1 MLIMSILFERM
12 AIVGVGLI
20 GGSLA
25 KAVKEKKLVGEV
37 LGVGRSEE
45 RLESARKLGIIDRY
59 SGRMNEILGE
69 ADLVVVAGPVGVIVD
84 LVREIIPFLKKGT
97 IITDVGSV
105 KTKIVEEVE
114 AFIPGSLY
122 FVGGHP
128 IAGTENSGFEA
139 SFSTLF
145 EGRKCIITPVSTTD
159 SHALE
164 RVKALW
170 TQVGSIVAC
179 MDSEEHDEV
188 FAAVSHLPH
197 IVAYSMVNSLLKVK
211 GFEKNIFSFSAG
223 GFKDFTRIAASDP
236 VMWKDIALMNKDKL
250 LSAIKLFQEY
260 LEELKEAIEREDG
273 ERLLSEFQKSRAF
286 KRLMD

>member
-1 MLIMSILFERM
+1 VLIMSILFERM

-164 RVKALW
+164 RVKELW
-170 TQVGSIVAC
+170 AQVGSIVAC

-273 ERLLSEFQKSRAF
+273 ERLLSEFQKSREF

>member
-1 MLIMSILFERM
+1 MNILFERM

-59 SGRMNEILGE
+59 SGRMNELLGE

-105 KTKIVEEVE
+105 KKKIVEEVE

-164 RVKALW
+164 RVKELW
-170 TQVGSIVAC
+170 TQVGSVVAC

-197 IVAYSMVNSLLKVK
+197 IVAYSMVNSLLKAK

-273 ERLLSEFQKSRAF
+273 ERLLSEFQKSREF

>member
-1 MLIMSILFERM
+1 MNILFERM

-105 KTKIVEEVE
+105 KKKIVEAVE

-164 RVKALW
+164 RVKELW
-170 TQVGSIVAC
+170 TQVGSVVAC

-197 IVAYSMVNSLLKVK
+197 IVAYSMVNSLLKAK

-250 LSAIKLFQEY
+250 LSAIKFFQEY

-273 ERLLSEFQKSRAF
+273 ERLLSEFQKSREF

>member
-59 SGRMNEILGE
+59 SGRMNELLGE

-164 RVKALW
+164 RVKELW
-170 TQVGSIVAC
+170 AQVGSIVAC

-273 ERLLSEFQKSRAF
+273 ERLLSEFQKSREF

>member
-164 RVKALW
+164 RVKELW

-250 LSAIKLFQEY
+250 LSAIKLIQEY

-273 ERLLSEFQKSRAF
+273 ERLLSEFQKSREF

>member
-1 MLIMSILFERM
+1 MSILFERM

-37 LGVGRSEE
+37 LGVGRSAE

-105 KTKIVEEVE
+105 KKKIVEEVE
-114 AFIPGSLY
+114 TFIPGSLY

-164 RVKALW
+164 RVKELW

-197 IVAYSMVNSLLKVK
+197 IVAYSMVNSLLTVK

-260 LEELKEAIEREDG
+260 LEKLKKAIEREDD

>member
-1 MLIMSILFERM
+1 VLIMNILFERM

-59 SGRMNEILGE
+59 SGRMNELLGE

-105 KTKIVEEVE
+105 KKKIVEEVE

-164 RVKALW
+164 RVKELW
-170 TQVGSIVAC
+170 TQVGSVVAC

-197 IVAYSMVNSLLKVK
+197 IVAYSMVNSLLKAK

-273 ERLLSEFQKSRAF
+273 ERLLSEFQKSREF

>member
-1 MLIMSILFERM
+1 MLIMSIFFERM

-59 SGRMNEILGE
+59 SGRMDEILGE

-84 LVREIIPFLKKGT
+84 LIREMIPFLKKGT

-105 KTKIVEEVE
+105 KKKIVEEVE
-114 AFIPGSLY
+114 AFIPSSLY

-128 IAGTENSGFEA
+128 IAGTENSGFET

-145 EGRKCIITPVSTTD
+145 KDRKCIITPVSTTD
-159 SHALE
+159 SRAVE
-164 RVKALW
+164 RVKELW
-170 TQVGSIVAC
+170 TRVGSTVAF
-179 MDSEEHDEV
+179 MDGEEHDGV

-197 IVAYSMVNSLLKVK
+197 MVAYSMVNSLLKVE

-260 LEELKEAIEREDG
+260 LEELKEAIEREDA
-273 ERLLSEFQKSRAF
+273 ERLLSEFQKSKEF

>member
-164 RVKALW
+164 RVKELW
-170 TQVGSIVAC
+170 AQVGSIVAC

-273 ERLLSEFQKSRAF
+273 ERLLSEFQKSREF

>member
-1 MLIMSILFERM
+1 MSVLFERM

-59 SGRMNEILGE
+59 SGRMNDILGE

-84 LVREIIPFLKKGT
+84 LIREMIPFLKKGT

-105 KTKIVEEVE
+105 KKKIVKEVE

-145 EGRKCIITPVSTTD
+145 EGR
-159 SHALE
+159 
-164 RVKALW
+164 
-170 TQVGSIVAC
+170 
-179 MDSEEHDEV
+179 
-188 FAAVSHLPH
+188 
-197 IVAYSMVNSLLKVK
+197 
-211 GFEKNIFSFSAG
+211 
-223 GFKDFTRIAASDP
+223 
-236 VMWKDIALMNKDKL
+236 
-250 LSAIKLFQEY
+250 
-260 LEELKEAIEREDG
+260 
-273 ERLLSEFQKSRAF
+273 
-286 KRLMD
+286 